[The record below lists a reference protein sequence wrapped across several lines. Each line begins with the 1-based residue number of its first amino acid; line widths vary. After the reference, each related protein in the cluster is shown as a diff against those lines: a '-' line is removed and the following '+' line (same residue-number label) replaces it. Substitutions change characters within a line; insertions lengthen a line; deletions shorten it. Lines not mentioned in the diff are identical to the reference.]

1 MTHATSAP
9 RASFMPMCIIALL
22 FFIFGFV
29 TWLNGALI
37 PFLQVVCQL
46 SDPQALMIAS
56 CFYFAYVVMALPMAM
71 ILEKVGYQYSMVLG
85 LSIIALGLLGFIPAA
100 LLQEFWIF
108 LLAQFVIGSG
118 LTILQTAAN
127 PYVVNVGP
135 TSSAAARI
143 AIMGLLN
150 KGAGILAPV
159 LFTAWV
165 LGGFSDINLT
175 LINEMPAQQQQLQI
189 ESMAHQLITPYVG
202 MAIALLILASGL
214 SRISL
219 PDLALLASTENN
231 EVYAGQAN
239 KRYMS
244 KSTIWQFPQLV
255 LGAVALF
262 FYVGVEVIAGDTI
275 GLYGASIGVANATTL
290 TSYTMGFMVLG
301 YILGLICI
309 PRFVSQA
316 NALRL
321 SAIIGLIISISLLLS
336 SNEQSQISQL
346 LWGWTGIATLPNS
359 VTLIALLGLANA
371 MVWPTLWPLALAELG
386 RFTAKGSAILIM
398 GIAGGALMPLIYGHL
413 AQSSSNQQ
421 AYWILLPGYL
431 IIGFYAFY
439 GHTMRSWRTTQQR

>member
-1 MTHATSAP
+1 MTLTTSA
-9 RASFMPMCIIALL
+9 RRSSIMPMCIIALL

-46 SDPQALMIAS
+46 SETQALMIAS

-71 ILEKVGYQYSMVLG
+71 ILEKVGYQSSMVLG

-108 LLAQFVIGSG
+108 LVAQFVIGSG

-135 TSSAAARI
+135 TKSAAARI

-150 KGAGILAPV
+150 KGAGILAPL

-165 LGGFSDINLT
+165 LGGFSDINLAT
-175 LINEMPAQQQQLQI
+175 VNQMPAEQQQLQI
-189 ESMAHQLITPYVG
+189 ESMAHQLISPYVG
-202 MAIALLILASGL
+202 MAIALLVLAGGL

-219 PDLALLASTENN
+219 PDLALSESPVNDESDALEDSARHQT
-231 EVYAGQAN
+231 
-239 KRYMS
+239 KRS
-244 KSTIWQFPQLV
+244 IWQFPQLV
-255 LGAVALF
+255 LGAIALF

-301 YILGLICI
+301 YLLGLLCI

-316 NALRL
+316 NALRI
-321 SAIIGLIISISLLLS
+321 SAVSGLVITILLLFS
-336 SNEQSQISQL
+336 SNEQTMLSQL
-346 LWGWTGIATLPNS
+346 LWGWSGIAVIPNS

-371 MVWPTLWPLALAELG
+371 MVWPTLWPLALADLG
-386 RFTAKGSAILIM
+386 RFTPKGSAILIM
-398 GIAGGALMPLIYGHL
+398 GIAGGALMPIIYGQL
-413 AQSSSNQQ
+413 AQASNSQQ

-439 GHTMRSWRTTQQR
+439 GHKMRIWS

>member
-1 MTHATSAP
+1 MTHTATAP
-9 RASFMPMCIIALL
+9 RSSIMPMCIIALL

-46 SDPQALMIAS
+46 TETQALMIAS

-71 ILEKVGYQYSMVLG
+71 ILEKVGYQSAMVLG

-108 LLAQFVIGSG
+108 LVAQFVIGSG

-135 TSSAAARI
+135 THSAAARI

-165 LGGFSDINLT
+165 LGGFSDINLADV
-175 LINEMPAQQQQLQI
+175 NHMAPQEQQLQI
-189 ESMAHQLITPYVG
+189 ENMAHQLITPYVG
-202 MAIALLILASGL
+202 MAVALLILAGGL
-214 SRISL
+214 SRIAL
-219 PDLALLASTENN
+219 PDLALIQSPSDDNSSAHDTD
-231 EVYAGQAN
+231 QHDTN
-239 KRYMS
+239 KT
-244 KSTIWQFPQLV
+244 TIWQFPQLI

-262 FYVGVEVIAGDTI
+262 LYVGVEVIAGDTI

-301 YILGLICI
+301 YLLGLACI
-309 PRFVSQA
+309 PRFISQV

-321 SAIIGLIISISLLLS
+321 SALAGVAISVALLFA
-336 SNEQSQISQL
+336 SNEQTQISQI
-346 LWGWTGIATLPNS
+346 LWGWAGITTLPNS
-359 VTLIALLGLANA
+359 VALIALLGLANA
-371 MVWPTLWPLALAELG
+371 MVWPTLWPLALAGLG
-386 RFTAKGSAILIM
+386 RFTPKGSAILIM
-398 GIAGGALMPLIYGHL
+398 GIAGGALLPLIYGQL
-413 AQSSSNQQ
+413 AHSSNSQA
-421 AYWILLPGYL
+421 AYWILLPGYF

-439 GHTMRSWRTTQQR
+439 GQGMRNWTRKSPS